1 MRKINKKI
9 EFKIAADGSSASGKT
24 TGGKLIAKKLKMKF
38 LSSGALYRFCAL
50 KTLEN
55 KNTYNVKFINKI
67 ANSITLKKLQN
78 KKLYSPEV
86 AKLSSIIAKKPYV
99 RKALKGFQ
107 KNFIKKSKLVVVEG
121 RDIGSKIMPNADLKL
136 FFTCS
141 TKEKAKRRLK
151 EFKSLNKKITL
162 KQVEK
167 ALIQR
172 DKEDTKRK
180 ISPLIMTKNA
190 VLVDT
195 TKLTIKQM
203 EAKLT
208 NLVKN
213 SIKKNME
220 IYKDLSSPASQ
231 QFEKLLNSQLSKNK
245 IEEGKIIEGKI
256 TKITDKYVFL
266 FIPGLKSEPVID
278 INEMKMIGMQDKVVE
293 GAEVSVLLEK
303 IEDKNGDV
311 VVSAQKAQKI
321 KGWYELEKAYEDNQ
335 SINGKITSKC
345 KGGVIVEHIET
356 GSLMFCPGSQISDKP
371 MKSVDHLIGVEQKFA
386 IIKLDKVRG
395 NACVS
400 RRQIVSSHKKEDKA
414 KIIEKFKVG
423 DIIKDA
429 VVKGYSSF
437 GCFFEVNNE
446 IDVLVHLQEISYSR
460 VNHPDEIFNIGEKH
474 DLKVISIDMEKL
486 QIGCS
491 IKQLSPDPFEHIS
504 NYEIGKPYKVKV
516 VKITDY
522 GCFCELEPG
531 LSTLLHSS
539 EISWTKKNISPKKL
553 FKVGDQIDCVITE
566 IDKDKRRVA
575 ISHRLTNE
583 NPYTTLENKYPV
595 GSDIDGVVTS
605 ANEYAL
611 YVKLGDFD
619 IDGFLHSNDLSY
631 SGKPEDE
638 LKKHKKGEKLKVRV
652 LEIKKEEQKVRVGL
666 KQLEKDPFDFFKGKK
681 VNDIITV
688 QVVSSDSKGLMVK
701 PEGCD
706 LEFLIKKSQIA
717 VSAADARPSRF
728 VGGERIDSAIAEIN
742 FDKRKVNL
750 SIKLLEELQNKEAVD
765 KFSSPLSGKNLP
777 FSSLSEK
784 LDDKKKKETE

>member
-1 MRKINKKI
+1 
-9 EFKIAADGSSASGKT
+9 
-24 TGGKLIAKKLKMKF
+24 
-38 LSSGALYRFCAL
+38 
-50 KTLEN
+50 
-55 KNTYNVKFINKI
+55 
-67 ANSITLKKLQN
+67 
-78 KKLYSPEV
+78 
-86 AKLSSIIAKKPYV
+86 
-99 RKALKGFQ
+99 
-107 KNFIKKSKLVVVEG
+107 
-121 RDIGSKIMPNADLKL
+121 
-136 FFTCS
+136 
-141 TKEKAKRRLK
+141 
-151 EFKSLNKKITL
+151 
-162 KQVEK
+162 
-167 ALIQR
+167 
-172 DKEDTKRK
+172 
-180 ISPLIMTKNA
+180 
-190 VLVDT
+190 
-195 TKLTIKQM
+195 
-203 EAKLT
+203 
-208 NLVKN
+208 
-213 SIKKNME
+213 ME

-278 INEMKMIGMQDKVVE
+278 INEMKLIGMQDKVVE
-293 GAEVSVLLEK
+293 GASVSVLLEK

-371 MKSVDHLIGVEQKFA
+371 MKSIDHLIGVEQKFA

-638 LKKHKKGEKLKVRV
+638 LKKHKKGKKLKVRV

-728 VGGERIDSAIAEIN
+728 VGGERIDSAISEIN

-784 LDDKKKKETE
+784 LDVKKKKETE